1 MEYGIYKLDFQTG
14 VHFGTGMLNESAMT
28 FYADQLFS
36 ALYIEALK
44 QGCADDFMNSVKT
57 GQLLFSDAFPFI
69 GQQYFV
75 PKPMLY
81 VENKREEQGDSI
93 KKKKFKKLLFIPEE
107 ELNAFLDG
115 SLEYKDDPLKNI
127 GKFVQQAKGNVRSG
141 EEDTQPFRVGTFNFN
156 EGSGLYVILAYE
168 KVTEKE
174 LFEEL
179 FEALSYT
186 GIGGEKSSGLGKFVL
201 RTGTLS
207 VDYRRRLDA
216 KTERNMLLSVALPR
230 QEEMELALEEAAYIL
245 MKRSGFIDSQTF
257 APEVQKKRDMYVM
270 GAGSIVRYQF
280 KGDVYDVAPEG
291 KHPVYRYAK
300 PLFLGV

>member
-93 KKKKFKKLLFIPEE
+93 KKKKFKKLLFLPEE

-127 GKFVQQAKGNVRSG
+127 GKFVQQTKGNVRSG
-141 EEDTQPFRVGTFNFN
+141 EDDTRPFRVGMFNFN
-156 EGSGLYVILAYE
+156 EESGLYVVLAYE
-168 KVTEKE
+168 DVTGKE

-201 RTGTLS
+201 RTGKLS
-207 VDYRRRLDA
+207 TDYRRRLED
-216 KTERNMLLSVALPR
+216 KTGKNMLLSVALPQ
-230 QEEMELALEEAAYIL
+230 QEEMEGALDEASYML
-245 MKRSGFIDSQTF
+245 VKRSGFIDSQTF
-257 APEVQKKRDMYVM
+257 APELRKKRDLYVM
-270 GAGSIVRYQF
+270 GSGSVVKYRF
-280 KGDVYDVAPEG
+280 KGDVYDIAPAG

>member
-1 MEYGIYKLDFQTG
+1 MEYEIYKLDFRTG
-14 VHFGTGMLNESAMT
+14 VHFGTGMLNESVMT

-44 QGCADDFMNSVKT
+44 QGRADDFMNKVKA

-69 GQQYFV
+69 GQRYFV

-81 VENKREEQGDSI
+81 VENKGEEQGDSI
-93 KKKKFKKLLFIPEE
+93 KKKKLKKLLFLPEE

-127 GKFVQQAKGNVRSG
+127 GKFVQQTKGNVRSG
-141 EEDTQPFRVGTFNFN
+141 EDGTRPFRVGMFNFN
-156 EGSGLYVILAYE
+156 EESGLYVVLAYE
-168 KVTEKE
+168 DVTGKE

-201 RTGTLS
+201 RTGKLS
-207 VDYRRRLDA
+207 ADYRRRLED
-216 KTERNMLLSVALPR
+216 KTGKNMLLSVALPQ
-230 QEEMELALEEAAYIL
+230 QEEMEGALDEASYML
-245 MKRSGFIDSQTF
+245 VKRSGFIDSQTF
-257 APEVQKKRDMYVM
+257 APELRKKRDLYVM
-270 GAGSIVRYQF
+270 GSGSVVKYRF
-280 KGDVYDVAPEG
+280 KGDVYDIAPAG

>member
-1 MEYGIYKLDFQTG
+1 MEYEIYKLDFRTG
-14 VHFGTGMLNESAMT
+14 VHFGTGMLNESVMT

-44 QGCADDFMNSVKT
+44 QGRADDFMNKVKA

-69 GQQYFV
+69 GQRYFV

-81 VENKREEQGDSI
+81 VENKGEEQGDSI
-93 KKKKFKKLLFIPEE
+93 KKKKLKKLLFLPEE

-127 GKFVQQAKGNVRSG
+127 GKFVQQTKGNVRSG
-141 EEDTQPFRVGTFNFN
+141 EDDTRPFRVGMFNFN
-156 EGSGLYVILAYE
+156 EESGLYVVLAYE
-168 KVTEKE
+168 DVTGKE

-201 RTGTLS
+201 RTGKLS
-207 VDYRRRLDA
+207 ADYRRRLKD
-216 KTERNMLLSVALPR
+216 KTGKNMLLSVALPQ
-230 QEEMELALEEAAYIL
+230 QEEMEGALDEASYML
-245 MKRSGFIDSQTF
+245 VKRSGFIDSQTF
-257 APEVQKKRDMYVM
+257 APELRKKRDLYVM
-270 GAGSIVRYQF
+270 GSGSVVKYRF
-280 KGDVYDVAPEG
+280 KGDVYDIAPAG

>member
-1 MEYGIYKLDFQTG
+1 MEYGIYKLDFKTG

-44 QGCADDFMNSVKT
+44 QGCAEEFMNNVRT

-81 VENKREEQGDSI
+81 VENKGREQGDSI
-93 KKKKFKKLLFIPEE
+93 KKKKLKKLLFLPEE

-127 GKFVQQAKGNVRSG
+127 GRFVQQTKGNVRSG
-141 EEDTQPFRVGTFNFN
+141 EEDTRPFRVGMFNFN
-156 EGSGLYVILAYE
+156 EESGLYVVLAYE
-168 KVTEKE
+168 DVTGKE

-201 RTGTLS
+201 RTGKLS
-207 VDYRRRLDA
+207 ADYRRRLED
-216 KTERNMLLSVALPR
+216 KTGKNMLLSVALPQ
-230 QEEMELALEEAAYIL
+230 QEEMEGALEEASYML
-245 MKRSGFIDSQTF
+245 VKRSGFIDSQTF
-257 APEVQKKRDMYVM
+257 ASELQKKRDLYVM
-270 GAGSIVRYQF
+270 GSGSIVKYRF
-280 KGDVYDVAPEG
+280 KGDVYDIAPAG

>member
-1 MEYGIYKLDFQTG
+1 MEYGIYKLDFKTG

-44 QGCADDFMNSVKT
+44 QGCAEEFMNNVRT

-81 VENKREEQGDSI
+81 VENKGGEQGDSI
-93 KKKKFKKLLFIPEE
+93 KKKKLKKLLFLPEE

-127 GKFVQQAKGNVRSG
+127 GRFVQQTKGNVRSG
-141 EEDTQPFRVGTFNFN
+141 EEDTRPFRVGMFNFN
-156 EGSGLYVILAYE
+156 EESGLYVVLAYE
-168 KVTEKE
+168 DVTGKE

-201 RTGTLS
+201 RTGKLS
-207 VDYRRRLDA
+207 ADYRRRLED
-216 KTERNMLLSVALPR
+216 KTGKNMLLSVALPQ
-230 QEEMELALEEAAYIL
+230 QEEMEGALEEASYML
-245 MKRSGFIDSQTF
+245 VKRSGFIDSQTF
-257 APEVQKKRDMYVM
+257 ASELQKKRDLYVM
-270 GAGSIVRYQF
+270 GSGSIVKYRF
-280 KGDVYDVAPEG
+280 KGDVYDIAPAG

>member
-93 KKKKFKKLLFIPEE
+93 KKKK
-107 ELNAFLDG
+107 
-115 SLEYKDDPLKNI
+115 
-127 GKFVQQAKGNVRSG
+127 
-141 EEDTQPFRVGTFNFN
+141 
-156 EGSGLYVILAYE
+156 LY
-168 KVTEKE
+168 
-174 LFEEL
+174 
-179 FEALSYT
+179 
-186 GIGGEKSSGLGKFVL
+186 
-201 RTGTLS
+201 R
-207 VDYRRRLDA
+207 
-216 KTERNMLLSVALPR
+216 
-230 QEEMELALEEAAYIL
+230 
-245 MKRSGFIDSQTF
+245 
-257 APEVQKKRDMYVM
+257 
-270 GAGSIVRYQF
+270 
-280 KGDVYDVAPEG
+280 
-291 KHPVYRYAK
+291 
-300 PLFLGV
+300 